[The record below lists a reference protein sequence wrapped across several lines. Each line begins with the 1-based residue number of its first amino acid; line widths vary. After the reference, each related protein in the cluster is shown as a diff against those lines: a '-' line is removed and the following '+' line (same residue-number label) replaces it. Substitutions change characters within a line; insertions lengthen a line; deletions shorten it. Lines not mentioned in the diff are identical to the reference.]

1 MNQTNL
7 SQNVLNCLQ
16 TILDAIAAGN
26 YELFLTVGDANYQAG
41 ITKDMFDSV
50 SSQLAPRMFDGYTI
64 TYFGHIKQ
72 HEYQIYLWKL
82 SFVDDGDEFV
92 VRMAMN
98 EDKVAGILIT

>member
-1 MNQTNL
+1 MNQTNP

-26 YELFLTVGDANYQAG
+26 YELFLTVGDSNYQAG
-41 ITKDMFDSV
+41 ISREMFDPV
-50 SSQLAPRMFDGYTI
+50 SSQLAPRMSEGYVI

-72 HEYQIYLWKL
+72 HEYQTYLWKL
-82 SFVDDGDEFV
+82 SFTDDRDEFV

-98 EDKVAGILIT
+98 GDKVAGILIT